1 MPEEQT
7 ASFIKV
13 KDLKPSTKQANL
25 VAKVVNVGERRT
37 IDSKFG
43 ASRQLA
49 EAVVGDDSGIV
60 ILSLWES
67 QIDGVRDGDVLQ
79 ITNGY
84 VSIVRGHIR
93 LNVGK
98 YGSLGK
104 SSTPIGEVNTSTDVS
119 AAEHE
124 RPEREFRGGGGS
136 SYGGSG
142 GGGSSY
148 GGGGSSGGSRGGYGG
163 GGNRDRGERR
173 EHGRRRF

>member
-7 ASFIKV
+7 APLMKV
-13 KDLKPSTKQANL
+13 RDLKPTTKQVSL
-25 VAKVVNVGERRT
+25 VAKVVNIGERRT

-43 ASRQLA
+43 EARQLA
-49 EAVVGDDSGIV
+49 EATIGDDTGTV

-67 QIDGVRDGDVLQ
+67 QIDQVKSGDVLQ
-79 ITNGY
+79 VNNGY

-98 YGSLGK
+98 YGSFSK
-104 SSTPIGEVNTSTDVS
+104 STTTIGEVSTATDIS

-124 RPEREFRGGGGS
+124 RPEREFRGGS
-136 SYGGSG
+136 SGY
-142 GGGSSY
+142 
-148 GGGGSSGGSRGGYGG
+148 GGSSGGDSSGRSSGYSGSRGGSGG
-163 GGNRDRGERR
+163 SRFGGERR